1 MVTNTGGITATRPAS
16 SERTVSATS
25 LFLIDGDFRRRA
37 AISHCLSGSGIHVE
51 PFEDTSELFARWP
64 RHGLLL
70 VHDDGRA
77 IASLLTHMGRSGQ
90 WLPVIGFAE
99 DPSTRMVV
107 QSVLDGAI
115 DYIAWPFEREEI
127 TKVVSEA
134 EEKAETLGSAKLR
147 EAMARS
153 RVDRLTKRERE
164 VLAGVAGGLSNRLIG
179 EKLSISPRTVE
190 IHRANMLTKMGAH
203 HTSEAIRIAIE
214 ASLVE

>member
-1 MVTNTGGITATRPAS
+1 MAT
-16 SERTVSATS
+16 ATS

-37 AISHCLSGSGIHVE
+37 AISHCLAGSEIHVE
-51 PFEDTSELFARWP
+51 PFEDTSELIARWP
-64 RHGLLL
+64 RQGLLL
-70 VHDDGRA
+70 VHDDGRSVA
-77 IASLLTHMGRSGQ
+77 NLLAHMGRSGQ

-99 DPSTRMVV
+99 NPTTRMVV

-127 TKVVSEA
+127 VRVVNEA
-134 EEKAETLGSAKLR
+134 EEKAETLGSTKLR